1 MIETMKREEIER
13 LGFSHKSKAVD
24 DWYEMEGEFNMGSW
38 TSYKM
43 IMHYGKDARMFISV
57 EDAGE
62 EVSVFQGVVQNVEQ
76 FKILLEMIC
85 IE

>member
-1 MIETMKREEIER
+1 MVDTMKREEIESF
-13 LGFSHKSKAVD
+13 GFSHTGKAVD
-24 DWYEMEGEFNMGSW
+24 DWYEMKGEFNMGSW

-57 EDAGE
+57 EDTGE
-62 EVSVFQGVVQNVEQ
+62 EVPVFQGVVQNVEQ
-76 FKILLEMIC
+76 FKILIEMIC